1 MLLRGQNLLG
11 YKHYADDVVEKF
23 VELSIKNGVS
33 IIRVFDALN
42 DIRNLKSAIDA
53 CIKYGGHCQIALSYT
68 TSPVHTIEY
77 YVELAKEVE
86 KLGGQSLCIKD
97 MAGVLL
103 PDAAYELVSELKAKG
118 VTPCLAVIL
127 VGENPASVSYVTG
140 KQKALAEV
148 GMMDRSV
155 HLPETTT
162 EEDLLKLIDELNND
176 NSVHGILVQ
185 LPLPKHINEEK
196 VLLAI
201 NPEKDVDGFHPMN
214 VGNLVIGKK
223 AFLPCT
229 PHGIIVLLEK
239 MGIETSGKHAVVI
252 GRSNIVGKP
261 VALLLTRRECNAT
274 VTICHTGTKNLAEIT
289 KQADILIAAVGK
301 PQTVTADMVKPGAAV
316 IDVGVNRIPDE
327 TKKSGFRLVGD
338 VDFEAVK
345 EIASYITPV
354 PGGVGPMTIAM
365 LMFITLESAENTI

>member
-1 MLLRGQNLLG
+1 MNAQIIDGKAIAAQVRGEV
-11 YKHYADDVVEKF
+11 AEK
-23 VELSIKNGVS
+23 
-33 IIRVFDALN
+33 
-42 DIRNLKSAIDA
+42 
-53 CIKYGGHCQIALSYT
+53 
-68 TSPVHTIEY
+68 
-77 YVELAKEVE
+77 
-86 KLGGQSLCIKD
+86 
-97 MAGVLL
+97 
-103 PDAAYELVSELKAKG
+103 VSELKAKG
-118 VTPCLAVIL
+118 ITPCLAVIL

-148 GMMDRSV
+148 GMADRSM
-155 HLPETTT
+155 HLPESTS
-162 EEDLLKLIDELNND
+162 EDELLNIIDELNND
-176 NSVHGILVQ
+176 DSVHGILVQ

-201 NPEKDVDGFHPMN
+201 KPEKDVDGFHPMN

-261 VALLLTRRECNAT
+261 VSLLLARKETNCT
-274 VTICHTGTKNLAEIT
+274 VTICHTGTKNMAEIT
-289 KQADILIAAVGK
+289 RQADILIAAVGR
-301 PQTVTADMVKPGAAV
+301 PHTVTKDMVKPGAVV
-316 IDVGVNRIPDE
+316 IDVGVNRIPDS

-338 VDFEAVK
+338 CDYNDLLET
-345 EIASYITPV
+345 ASYITPV

-365 LMFITLESAENTI
+365 LMFNTLESVENKIR